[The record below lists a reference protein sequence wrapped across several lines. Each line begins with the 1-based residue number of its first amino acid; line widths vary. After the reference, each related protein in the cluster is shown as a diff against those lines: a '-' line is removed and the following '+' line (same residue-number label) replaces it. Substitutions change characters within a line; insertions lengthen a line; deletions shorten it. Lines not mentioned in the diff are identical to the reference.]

1 MGVPSP
7 AFQDRIAQ
15 ALADEHLRV
24 ALDRATRQFAVRR
37 EAVFAT
43 LPDAEAVRDRAR
55 AIRAHTIAHLDRYLE
70 QFTAAVEAHG
80 GHVHRA
86 ATAQEACDL
95 VVRLA
100 QQAGS
105 PLVAKS
111 KSMVTEEIGLNAAL
125 ERAGL
130 RVVETDL
137 GEYILQLA
145 GERPSHLIAP
155 AIHKRREDVSALFQ
169 RHLGMPPTDEIETM
183 TATVRQALRQVFLQA
198 GLGVSGV
205 NFGIAETGTLVL
217 VTNEGN
223 GRMVTTVPPVHVA
236 VMGIERVVPTWEDAE
251 VLLRVLARSATG
263 QVMTVYTSFLTGP
276 RRAEEPDGPEAL
288 HVVLVDNGRSRWLG
302 TPLEEALLCIRC
314 GACLNVCPVYQAI
327 GGHAYASVYTGP
339 IGSIVTPMLMGSER
353 AELAFASSLC
363 GACQV
368 ACPVRIHLPDLLL
381 RWRQW
386 TAGHLLP
393 WWERLG
399 LRLYAWTARHPRLW
413 ERAGRRAM
421 ALLRRQADEGWIRQG
436 KGPLARWTASRDF
449 PAPAS
454 TPFRRWWSG
463 RGATAD
469 RRPPVKQPSDLA
481 AGRGPRAE
489 G

>member
-70 QFTAAVEAHG
+70 QFTAAVEARG

-463 RGATAD
+463 RGPRAE
-469 RRPPVKQPSDLA
+469 
-481 AGRGPRAE
+481 GRGPRAE
-489 G
+489 D

>member
-1 MGVPSP
+1 MPSP
-7 AFQDRIAQ
+7 AFQNRIAQ

-24 ALDRATRQFAVRR
+24 ALDRATHQFAVRR
-37 EAVFAT
+37 EAVFAA
-43 LPDAEAVRDRAR
+43 LPDADAVRDRAR

-70 QFTAAVEAHG
+70 QFITAVEAHG

-95 VVRLA
+95 VVGLA

-169 RHLGMPPTDEIETM
+169 RHLGMPPTDEIEAM

-339 IGSIVTPMLMGSER
+339 IGSIVTPMLMGSKR

-386 TAGHLLP
+386 TAGRLLP
-393 WWERLG
+393 RWEWLG

-413 ERAGRRAM
+413 GRVGRWAM
-421 ALLRRQADEGWIRQG
+421 ALLRRQADEGWIRRG
-436 KGPLARWTASRDF
+436 KGPLARWTTSRDF
-449 PAPAS
+449 PAPAP
-454 TPFRRWWSG
+454 TPFREWWVGRRG
-463 RGATAD
+463 RG
-469 RRPPVKQPSDLA
+469 QA
-481 AGRGPRAE
+481 ARTE
-489 G
+489 D